1 MSDRVIHIHEGATYI
16 EHQENNFHDQSQQVW
31 NDATL
36 QTETKAIDNN
46 KTADN
51 TQLLTELLTFF
62 YSDEEETRR
71 FLRFIARCRP
81 IDLTNEVKRLV
92 SENKVSDV
100 SCHKPMWEV
109 LNRYGLYTRSLDN
122 WNKNIR
128 P

>member
-36 QTETKAIDNN
+36 QTETKHEDSNTIAD
-46 KTADN
+46 KTK
-51 TQLLTELLTFF
+51 LLTDLLQFF
-62 YSDEEETRR
+62 YSDEKETC
-71 FLRFIARCRP
+71 RFIDIIASCRP
-81 IDLTNEVKRLV
+81 IDITNEVKRLV